1 MIHEIGKT
9 NVQNDLFKNLKFCIF
24 CIFEILLRYVCVLP
38 KSITKLLS
46 RIYENLAFAKR
57 LLLILFYPNLTI
69 YIIVTS
75 GPLNTNSKKKKK
87 YEKILFCEFKMRLIP
102 MGIIYA
108 ACPLHRCI

>member
-1 MIHEIGKT
+1 MFVFYPSPSRNYYQEYTKT
-9 NVQNDLFKNLKFCIF
+9 
-24 CIFEILLRYVCVLP
+24 
-38 KSITKLLS
+38 
-46 RIYENLAFAKR
+46 LALAKR